1 MTKDKETKVEE
12 ASIVP
17 PAGGN
22 DHAAIYDLG
31 NRVARSTIAVVDA
44 LTSRGAFKG
53 EELSTI
59 GQLRDQCL
67 QVIQIA
73 EAQQQEVAANS

>member
-1 MTKDKETKVEE
+1 MAKATEQHNE
-12 ASIVP
+12 
-17 PAGGN
+17 
-22 DHAAIYDLG
+22 IYDLG
-31 NRVARSTIAVVDA
+31 NRIGRSTVAVIDA

-67 QVIQIA
+67 QVIQLVENHEQ
-73 EAQQQEVAANS
+73 EAAAS